1 MRERSFPSIFAG
13 MLSPFLIW
21 AGHFGVVYA
30 INGLICARGLDR
42 ETLWGV
48 SLAPFAVTVA
58 TLVALLCVAAVPVR
72 AAWDA
77 GPADSDLRRFGRW
90 LRMAG
95 AGAAFVAILWS
106 GLPALQLPAC
116 A

>member
-1 MRERSFPSIFAG
+1 MSERSFPSIFAG

-21 AGHFGVVYA
+21 AGHFGAVYA
-30 INGLICARGLDR
+30 INTVICARGLDR

-48 SLAPFAVTVA
+48 SPAPVAVTVA
-58 TLVALLCVAAVPVR
+58 TLAALLCVAAVAVW
-72 AAWDA
+72 AARDT
-77 GPADSDLRRFGRW
+77 GPADPDLRRFGRW

-95 AGAAFVAILWS
+95 AGVAFVAILWS